1 MDKDFSVRD
10 LGTRL
15 FGNLNAFETFWI
27 WQPVYK
33 SSYTSPRFKQTSR
46 NSCQSC
52 TYIYEMCG
60 EDGALSHVQR
70 WIED

>member
-10 LGTRL
+10 FGTRL
-15 FGNLNAFETFWI
+15 FGNLNAFETVWI

-33 SSYTSPRFKQTSR
+33 SSYTSSRFQQTSCD
-46 NSCQSC
+46 SCLSC
-52 TYIYEMCG
+52 TYIYEMRG

-70 WIED
+70 WIQD

>member
-10 LGTRL
+10 FGTRL
-15 FGNLNAFETFWI
+15 FGNLNAFETVWI
-27 WQPVYK
+27 WQPVCK
-33 SSYTSPRFKQTSR
+33 SSYTSPPLKETSR
-46 NSCQSC
+46 DSCQSWS
-52 TYIYEMCG
+52 YIYEMCV